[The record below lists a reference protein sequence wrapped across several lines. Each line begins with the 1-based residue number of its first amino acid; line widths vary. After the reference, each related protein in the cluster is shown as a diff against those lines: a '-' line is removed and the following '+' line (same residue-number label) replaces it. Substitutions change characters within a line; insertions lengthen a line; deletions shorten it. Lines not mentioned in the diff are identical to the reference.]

1 MEESVVPVLEKIQNW
16 FASLCIISRL
26 VFATCRWFS
35 VLYAQSSEWVAR
47 IRISPIH
54 VEWFLPQCLKW
65 QMILFHSWR
74 CFLSNESLFLHEVYR
89 KKFYASKRLK
99 QTKNKNAKQ
108 NKPTYYAQGGK
119 SILNFLSN
127 WYGTFFH
134 TLNKKFPTIM
144 HLENAVSSHAF

>member
-1 MEESVVPVLEKIQNW
+1 MHYCWELFVQSVEESVVPVLEKIQNW

-35 VLYAQSSEWVAR
+35 VLYAQSSEWVAC

-54 VEWFLPQCLKW
+54 AEWFLPQCLKW

-74 CFLSNESLFLHEVYR
+74 CFLSNESLFLHQVYR
-89 KKFYASKRLK
+89 KKIYASKRFK

-108 NKPTYYAQGGK
+108 NKPTYLCTRRQT
-119 SILNFLSN
+119 NFEFSLKLV
-127 WYGTFFH
+127 GHFLPHF
-134 TLNKKFPTIM
+134 
-144 HLENAVSSHAF
+144 